1 MINEILWRRM
11 LYVSVGLLT
20 IVAIIIAFVVIP
32 QVISDK
38 SPTATPENAV
48 PAFWVN
54 VIFHLLV
61 IVALIWTIVVN
72 NRGRR
77 INKELLVAGGVISI
91 VLGLFLI
98 DAAFAYKNHPD
109 MYASIWLFICV
120 GYDVVAGII
129 VLIAR
134 YFRKNTVESAIN
146 GSPPRRRER
155 KRFNKNY

>member
-11 LYVSVGLLT
+11 LYVSISLLG
-20 IVAIIIAFVVIP
+20 IVAAIIAFAVIP
-32 QVISDK
+32 QVISDT

-54 VIFHLLV
+54 VSIHLFI

-77 INKELLVAGGVISI
+77 INKELLVAAGIIPI

-98 DAAFAYKNHPD
+98 DAAFAYKNNPD
-109 MYASIWLFICV
+109 MDASIWLFRCV
-120 GYDVVAGII
+120 GYDVVAGLL

-134 YFRKNTVESAIN
+134 YFRKKTVGSAKS
-146 GSPPRRRER
+146 GSLPRWR
-155 KRFNKNY
+155 